1 MSDVTTA
8 PLKVTGKGHCKGG
21 VNPHP
26 PFHDYPLLAWT
37 HHGHP
42 VHGDDVF
49 TEDQKASVH
58 DIALACAE
66 TQDYETV
73 AAKFGTTSK
82 HVSQA
87 VKYALVAGFLGAP

>member
-1 MSDVTTA
+1 MSDVTTS

-37 HHGHP
+37 HLGHP
-42 VHGDDVF
+42 QHGDNVF

-58 DIALACAE
+58 DIALAVAE
-66 TQDYETV
+66 TPNHEAV
-73 AAKFGTTSK
+73 AAKFGTTVE
-82 HVSQA
+82 HVNQA
-87 VKYALVAGFLGAP
+87 VAYACKSGFLGG